1 METRVLSDYSDERQ
15 RHFHSDYTVGW
26 VCALPREQSAASF
39 MLDDIHDPR
48 ELTNPVHDHNAYI
61 RGSIGGHNIVIACL
75 PMGLTGNSSSASV
88 ATRMIATFEN
98 IKFGLM
104 VGIGGGMP
112 QKDVRLG
119 DVVVSSPKGK
129 SSGVVQWDFGKAES
143 GGTFRR
149 TGSLDKPPKGL
160 LTALGNVRSDS
171 IKYVLYQSSYPHV
184 EKILATGKDHWESQI
199 KDQKVDCALCDKSKT
214 VDREPKT
221 RDIKFHYG
229 LIASGNQVVKD
240 ALVRNEIY
248 DDLSKDLDTE
258 VLCVEMEA
266 AGLMN
271 DFPCL
276 VIRGICDYADSHKN
290 DAWQDYAA
298 CVAAAFAKVLL
309 NKLPA
314 TDVDQMKTI
323 QDLLPRG
330 FLQKTKEF
338 LKPLWYSDHS
348 VASASAS
355 AAIDAG
361 QIQSRDEIHDQ
372 SGGSAAKLLPSHGP
386 SSAEKDMIINTQ
398 PCLEESLS
406 QEHDIINRSMSSG
419 TDNIGA
425 VSLKPGEMN
434 PGVNLHLDGSQIVSV
449 LSNKENNK
457 VDNTLEEKNAV
468 FKQDNNQFN
477 ALSGSAIWE
486 ANLKR
491 LLLDTV
497 ELVG

>member
-1 METRVLSDYSDERQ
+1 
-15 RHFHSDYTVGW
+15 YTVGW

-171 IKYVLYQSSYPHV
+171 IKCYDELHAYLRHLEARSDVPKSFVNRDTLTDVLYQSSYPHV
-184 EKILATGKDHWESQI
+184 EKILAT
-199 KDQKVDCALCDKSKT
+199 VDCALCDKSKT

-314 TDVDQMKTI
+314 TDVDQ
-323 QDLLPRG
+323 
-330 FLQKTKEF
+330 
-338 LKPLWYSDHS
+338 
-348 VASASAS
+348 
-355 AAIDAG
+355 
-361 QIQSRDEIHDQ
+361 
-372 SGGSAAKLLPSHGP
+372 
-386 SSAEKDMIINTQ
+386 
-398 PCLEESLS
+398 
-406 QEHDIINRSMSSG
+406 
-419 TDNIGA
+419 
-425 VSLKPGEMN
+425 
-434 PGVNLHLDGSQIVSV
+434 
-449 LSNKENNK
+449 
-457 VDNTLEEKNAV
+457 
-468 FKQDNNQFN
+468 
-477 ALSGSAIWE
+477 
-486 ANLKR
+486 
-491 LLLDTV
+491 
-497 ELVG
+497 